1 MFCCWLIQQRLKNRA
16 HAAHLQIVPDVGRGT
31 KVLFG
36 AAHFVI
42 LAAMTICLLVNRYSI
57 FHVGMASRLCLR
69 TYNYQCCRGW
79 PNLATFLYM
88 SKRIDI
94 RFIVWQ
100 AWRRGCGQLA
110 LFHVLAWTTTVR
122 FRLIQITMGCVL
134 QHNVNVMIST
144 VERVCN
150 Q

>member
-1 MFCCWLIQQRLKNRA
+1 M
-16 HAAHLQIVPDVGRGT
+16 
-31 KVLFG
+31 FG

-42 LAAMTICLLVNRYSI
+42 LAAIAIGLLVNRYSI
-57 FHVGMASRLCLR
+57 FHVGIASRLCLR
-69 TYNYQCCRGW
+69 AYNYQCCRGW
-79 PNLATFLYM
+79 PTMATFLYM
-88 SKRIDI
+88 PKRIDI
-94 RFIVWQ
+94 RFIVRQ

-110 LFHVLAWTTTVR
+110 LFHVLAWAATVR